1 MGLLDGFEELNENFE
16 NSIEYYLNLMV
27 TKDQNPIIMSL
38 DQYEDLIN
46 KHNNCHR
53 DDYDYDNRPNV
64 YLAVNFNKVHIIFG
78 EDRKFDTNKLVKDF
92 VIFLGTPENGIRRI
106 TFEEYITYYEL
117 FKKQWPDIDTLRMDP
132 LNIYSCCSGASLRYT
147 NLWQYDN
154 DFNYTCD
161 NYGYS
166 LTQGTT
172 PIEGLKINHK
182 INIKT
187 I

>member
-1 MGLLDGFEELNENFE
+1 MGLLDNFENLNNNVE

-27 TKDQNPIIMSL
+27 TKDQNPMIMSL

-53 DDYDYDNRPNV
+53 DCHDYDNRPGL

-92 VIFLGTPENGIRRI
+92 VILLGTPENGMRRI
-106 TFEEYITYYEL
+106 TFEEYIKYYEL
-117 FKKQWPDIDTLRMDP
+117 FKKQWPDTDTFRMDP
-132 LNIYSCCSGASLRYT
+132 LNIYSQCSGTSLRYT
-147 NLWQYDN
+147 NLWHYDN

-172 PIEGLKINHK
+172 PIDGLKINHK
-182 INIKT
+182 INI

>member
-1 MGLLDGFEELNENFE
+1 MGLLDNFENLNNNVE

-27 TKDQNPIIMSL
+27 TKDQNPMIMSL

-53 DDYDYDNRPNV
+53 DCHDYDNRPGF
-64 YLAVNFNKVHIIFG
+64 YLAVNFNKVHVIFG

-92 VIFLGTPENGIRRI
+92 VILLGTPENGMRRI
-106 TFEEYITYYEL
+106 TFEEYIKYYEL
-117 FKKQWPDIDTLRMDP
+117 FKKQWPDTDTFRMDP
-132 LNIYSCCSGASLRYT
+132 LNIYS
-147 NLWQYDN
+147 LWHYDN

-172 PIEGLKINHK
+172 PIDGLKINHK
-182 INIKT
+182 INI